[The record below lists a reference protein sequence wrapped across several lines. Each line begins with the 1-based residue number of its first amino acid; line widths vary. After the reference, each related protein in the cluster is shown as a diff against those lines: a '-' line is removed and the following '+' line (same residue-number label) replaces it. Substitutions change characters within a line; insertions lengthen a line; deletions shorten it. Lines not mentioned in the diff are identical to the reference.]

1 MLLSRC
7 LSLWLHAPR
16 KKPPT
21 LLPMLL
27 APLVKLHR
35 KPLQPTLHLPVRLLH
50 LPVMPL
56 LLQAMLLLPLAK
68 PLQKRQ
74 RLLLRN

>member
-1 MLLSRC
+1 
-7 LSLWLHAPR
+7 
-16 KKPPT
+16 
-21 LLPMLL
+21 MLL